1 MMKKY
6 LLYLILLMTV
16 FVVFGCGSKKESNS
30 PMPEPNIRVMRK
42 TDNLAMDIYLDGTYS
57 MAGYVNYPS
66 TTVYTNAIKEIE
78 RTVSSAWRNEDIQY
92 IRFGDGFK
100 KLSREQFLGFDKI
113 SFYDQKDTSLQK
125 VVDSMDGNKINVIVT
140 DLFQTDQDIE
150 SLMASLKKKS
160 FADFDKAL
168 AIIGL
173 KSQFKGKIYDIG
185 KNKLS
190 FDYETNDKDS
200 YRPFYLLIVGNEDD
214 VRSFVLQ
221 YQKNLKDEK
230 KAVLFAKNFGT
241 NNVLVQGANSKT
253 SGDNT
258 IREAIMA
265 KVNTVV
271 KSNKVMQFRL
281 KLDEKVS
288 KANMIMQTD
297 LLIGNFPDK
306 YKLVIES
313 LQKWKDNSFQ
323 NIEAKDF
330 LKADIKEFD
339 KENEKAN
346 LTMTLRV
353 NPLGINKR
361 EGQYKAE
368 LALIPS
374 KEDYLKSVAIFDD
387 WNFYDSD
394 VTLGNIKGFGNKT
407 LNISVFTKM
416 MGSLNYE
423 INKPGFYN
431 LPIYLDAKK

>member
-1 MMKKY
+1 MKK
-6 LLYLILLMTV
+6 LWTLLMLLLVV
-16 FVVFGCGSKKESNS
+16 FSVFGCGQKSTKN
-30 PMPEPNIRVMRK
+30 PIPEPEIKVMKK
-42 TDNLAMDIYLDGTYS
+42 TDKLAMDIYLDGTYS

-92 IRFGDGFK
+92 IRFGDDFK
-100 KLSREQFLGFDKI
+100 KLSRDQLLEFDKI
-113 SFYDQKDTSLQK
+113 EFYNQKDTSLQK
-125 VVDSMDGNKINVIVT
+125 VVESMDSNKINVIVT

-150 SLMASLKKKS
+150 SLMSSLKKKS
-160 FADFDKAL
+160 FADVEKAM

-190 FDYETNDKDS
+190 FDYETNDKES
-200 YRPFYLLIVGNEDD
+200 YRPFYLLIVGKEDD

-221 YQKNLKDEK
+221 YQKNLKDELK
-230 KAVLFAKNFGT
+230 TVIFSRNLGV
-241 NNVLVQGANSKT
+241 NNILLQDANVKT
-253 SGDNT
+253 SADNKIKEAVMAKINT
-258 IREAIMA
+258 I
-265 KVNTVV
+265 V
-271 KSNKVMQFRL
+271 KNNKVMQFRL

-288 KANMIMQTD
+288 KVNLKMQTD
-297 LLIGNFPDK
+297 ALIGKFPDE

-313 LQKWKDNSFQ
+313 LQKWKDNAFQ
-323 NIEAKDF
+323 NVEAKDF

-339 KENEKAN
+339 KENEKGN
-346 LTMTLRV
+346 LAMTLRV
-353 NPLGINKR
+353 NPLGINRR

-394 VTLGNIKGFGNKT
+394 VTLGNIRGFGNRT

-416 MGSLNYE
+416 MGNLNYE